1 MSAAIKR
8 LPVTASE
15 RQSACVAEPV
25 NFIGTSP
32 AILKVMDT
40 VRHVAPSKAS
50 VFITGESGTGKE
62 VCAEMIHAQSGRAG
76 KPFVPIN
83 CGAIPRDL
91 IESELFGHLKGSFT
105 GAICDREGAAALAHG
120 GTLFLD
126 EICELEL
133 QLQTRLL
140 RFLQTGLIQPV
151 GASRQQAVDVRV
163 ICATN
168 RDPKVEVAEGRMRN
182 DLFYRLHVI
191 PLEMP
196 PLSARGHDVVTLA
209 EHFLAFY
216 AGEEGKVF
224 LTLTSEVKACLT
236 SYEWPGNV
244 RELQNVVRRIV
255 VLNDGPQVEAHMLP
269 DELQGKAPNVVH
281 LGAPGDRELWMIER
295 AAIEQAISECGG
307 SVPQAAKRLGVS
319 PSTLYRKREAWL
331 GKSSETCS

>member
-8 LPVTASE
+8 LPVAPSE
-15 RQSACVAEPV
+15 RSSLVSEGPAKI
-25 NFIGTSP
+25 IGTSP
-32 AILKVMDT
+32 AILTVMDT
-40 VRHVAPSKAS
+40 IRRVAPSKAS

-62 VCAEMIHAQSGRAG
+62 VCAEMIHALSGRAE

-105 GAICDREGAAALAHG
+105 GAICDRDGAAALADG

-151 GASRQQAVDVRV
+151 GAGRQRAVDVRV

-168 RDPKVEVAEGRMRN
+168 RNPKVEVAEGRMRD

-191 PLEMP
+191 PVEMP
-196 PLSARGHDVVTLA
+196 PLSARGRDVITLA
-209 EHFLAFY
+209 EHFLSLY
-216 AGEEGKVF
+216 AAEEGKTF
-224 LTLTSEVKACLT
+224 HNLSQETEACLT
-236 SYEWPGNV
+236 AYSWPGNV
-244 RELQNVVRRIV
+244 RELQNVMRRIV
-255 VLNDGPQVEAHMLP
+255 VLNAGPQVDVHMLP
-269 DELQGKAPNVVH
+269 EELRTTGPNVVS
-281 LGAPGDRELWMIER
+281 LGKTGCRELWMIER
-295 AAIEQAISECGG
+295 AAIEQAISECDG

-319 PSTLYRKREAWL
+319 PSTLYRKRETWL
-331 GKSSETCS
+331 SKSRETCG

>member
-8 LPVTASE
+8 LPVASSE
-15 RQSACVAEPV
+15 RPSEFSGEPAS
-25 NFIGTSP
+25 FIGTSP
-32 AILKVMDT
+32 AILTVMDT

-62 VCAEMIHAQSGRAG
+62 VCAEMIHGLSSRSG

-105 GAICDREGAAALAHG
+105 GAICDRDGAAALADG

-151 GASRQQAVDVRV
+151 GAGRQRAVDVRV

-168 RDPKVEVAEGRMRN
+168 RNPKIEVAEGRMRN

-191 PLEMP
+191 PIDMP
-196 PLSARGHDVVTLA
+196 PLSARGGDVTALA
-209 EHFLAFY
+209 EHFLSLY
-216 AGEEGKVF
+216 AAEEGKVF
-224 LTLTSEVKACLT
+224 LGLSQETKACFT
-236 SYEWPGNV
+236 AYDWPGNV
-244 RELQNVVRRIV
+244 RELQNVIRRIV
-255 VLNDGPQVEAHMLP
+255 VLNAGPQVEVHMLP
-269 DELQGKAPNVVH
+269 EELRATGPNVVP
-281 LGAPGDRELWMIER
+281 LGQAGNRELWMIER
-295 AAIEQAISECGG
+295 AAIEQAIGACGG

-331 GKSSETCS
+331 GKSLESCG